1 MFTPDLILR
10 VEFMCG
16 ITIKDAAF
24 QAIEFAKKMEC
35 NIVFNF
41 NGVELHAYS
50 TKKVDNIVDQY
61 YNALK
66 RKHNE
71 A

>member
-16 ITIKDAAF
+16 ITIKDAAA

-35 NIVFNF
+35 NITFNF
-41 NGVELHAYS
+41 NGVELLAYS
-50 TKKVDNIVDQY
+50 TAKVENIVNCY
-61 YNALK
+61 YRDLK
-66 RKHNE
+66 RKY
-71 A
+71 